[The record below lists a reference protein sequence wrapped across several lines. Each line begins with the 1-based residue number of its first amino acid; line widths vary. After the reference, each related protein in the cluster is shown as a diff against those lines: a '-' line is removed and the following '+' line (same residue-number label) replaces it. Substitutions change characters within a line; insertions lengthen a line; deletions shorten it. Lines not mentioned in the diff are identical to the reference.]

1 MRRYITPELY
11 KFLDVGHLCDTF
23 VVNSLEDIAPL
34 KEASGMYNI
43 RLPHIIQYTFAN
55 SLNDVGTLVPGYEQ
69 ISVPFVIVFLP
80 YGKKTIVSGLLLL
93 SSFVNILIW
102 QTFVNVL

>member
-1 MRRYITPELY
+1 M
-11 KFLDVGHLCDTF
+11 GHLCDTF
-23 VVNSLEDIAPL
+23 AVNSLEDIAPL
-34 KEASGMYNI
+34 KEAPGMYNI

-80 YGKKTIVSGLLLL
+80 YGKKNYCKWAFVIV
-93 SSFVNILIW
+93 F
-102 QTFVNVL
+102 FCKYFDMADFC

>member
-23 VVNSLEDIAPL
+23 AVNSLEDIAPL

-55 SLNDVGTLVPGYEQ
+55 SLNDAGTLVPGYEH
-69 ISVPFVIVFLP
+69 IGHCFSSIWEKNYFKWAVVIVFFCK
-80 YGKKTIVSGLLLL
+80 Y
-93 SSFVNILIW
+93 FDMAD
-102 QTFVNVL
+102 FC